1 MLDIN
6 HILVVLDSEHPEQI
20 ALDRALWLARSLDA
34 DLTLMTC
41 TWEAYCEDHS
51 TLDTETRSRVK
62 QALLQKATQWLESF
76 SSEAGDLRIFT
87 EVHWQKHLHDGVLE
101 SLRHTDFDLVIKGT
115 GPHHLIDR
123 IFTHTDWN
131 LLRHCPAP
139 VMLVKS
145 ARPWAHNRVLACI
158 DATSADQGHQLINDN
173 ILSYAEHLSDH
184 FETDLHL
191 VNAYPLVAVAFAM
204 VPEVSAPDD
213 IQKYIHEQHED
224 ACGQWARKYN
234 IRNDHLHIREGDAED
249 VVASVAQDIRADV
262 VVVGSIGRTGLA
274 GVLIGNTA
282 ELLVDKVGC
291 DVIVIKPSD
300 GVLPDAD

>member
-6 HILVVLDSEHPEQI
+6 HILVVLDQDHPEQI

-34 DLTLMTC
+34 DLTLLTR
-41 TWEAYCEDHS
+41 TWDAYCEDSS
-51 TLDTETRSRVK
+51 TLDAETRNKVK
-62 QALLQKATQWLESF
+62 HALLQKSEHWLDSFTAEAT
-76 SSEAGDLRIFT
+76 DLTIRT
-87 EVHWQKHLHDGVLE
+87 EVHWQKHIHEAVLE
-101 SLRHTDFDLVIKGT
+101 SLRQQDFDLVIKGT
-115 GPHHLIDR
+115 GPHNLFDR

-145 ARPWAHNRVLACI
+145 AQPWRHNRVLACI
-158 DATSADQGHQLINDN
+158 DATSPDKGHQLINDN

-191 VNAYPLVAVAFAM
+191 VNAYPLVSVAFAM

-213 IQKYIHEQHED
+213 IQHYIHEQHED
-224 ACGQWARKYN
+224 ACEQWARKYN
-234 IRNDHLHIREGDAED
+234 INADHIHIGEGDPEN
-249 VVASVAQDIRADV
+249 VVARVAEETEADL

-282 ELLVDKVGC
+282 EQLVDKVNC

-300 GVLPDAD
+300 GVSPDAD